1 MQLGFWKLGSTPHQ
15 FFSGSSPAPA
25 GGAGGGGASRYK
37 PYSSFPKF
45 LARARSI
52 FFPGAARTKKLK
64 LISSYY
70 KLVSAHYNVPGNWWP
85 VVSFVVVV
93 V

>member
-1 MQLGFWKLGSTPHQ
+1 MGFGNWVAHPTNFFLGVPRPQ
-15 FFSGSSPAPA
+15 Q
-25 GGAGGGGASRYK
+25 GGQGGGGASRYK
-37 PYSSFPKF
+37 PYSSSPEF

-70 KLVSAHYNVPGNWWP
+70 KLVSAHYNVPGSWWP
-85 VVSFVVVV
+85 VVSVVVV
-93 V
+93 VV

>member
-1 MQLGFWKLGSTPHQ
+1 MSVIDRSETTRHVFLVTSHGRLKR
-15 FFSGSSPAPA
+15 
-25 GGAGGGGASRYK
+25 GGRGVGASRYK
-37 PYSSFPKF
+37 PYTSSPEF

-85 VVSFVVVV
+85 VVSVVVV
-93 V
+93 VV